1 MRSSSGVALDGLT
14 RCICWSV
21 LDPAAL
27 FDDGLLCCAT
37 TAHVRANREAAI
49 APPNFCNGII
59 PNLLSP
65 TRSACSEARIE
76 WMMVLLSWLSS
87 RALCLSKSCSEPKK
101 CCRSHPIFG
110 HPVGQIPVDGGTE
123 SSVARRSKISAGEAL
138 QNKSKSSAFAD
149 PEAIS
154 SAQTPQSGVQ
164 PRHAGAGALLIHCCG
179 RGPAMASPAASVSES
194 GSGAFPVLML
204 VHGDETRTL
213 PVNHT
218 PFTIG

>member
-27 FDDGLLCCAT
+27 FDEGLLCCAT

-65 TRSACSEARIE
+65 TRSAWSEARIE
-76 WMMVLLSWLSS
+76 WMRVLLSWLSQIDGVS
-87 RALCLSKSCSEPKK
+87 SMSCSEPKK
-101 CCRSHPIFG
+101 CCRSQPVFG

-123 SSVARRSKISAGEAL
+123 SSVAGGQKSAPAKPCRTSPNPARSLIQS
-138 QNKSKSSAFAD
+138 
-149 PEAIS
+149 P
-154 SAQTPQSGVQ
+154 AQTPQSGV
-164 PRHAGAGALLIHCCG
+164 
-179 RGPAMASPAASVSES
+179 
-194 GSGAFPVLML
+194 
-204 VHGDETRTL
+204 
-213 PVNHT
+213 
-218 PFTIG
+218 